1 MPIIVIDPGHGGEN
15 RGGEYGEFV
24 EKEINPIVAQA
35 MKEHLEKFEDVTVFL
50 THEVDMDMTI
60 KDRVAYAK
68 EKNADFLYCLHFN
81 LSVNHNLYGAEVW
94 VPSRGELYSKGFAFA
109 EIEMQELTDMGLFS
123 RGIKT
128 RLNDR
133 GTDYYGILRYAAEM
147 DVPCALIEHCHL
159 DHAKDA
165 FAVADGEESLKALGI
180 RDAEAVAK
188 YFGLKSVE
196 LGIDYSGYPV
206 SQIPVPVDIARPDE
220 TEPEVNEIELTS
232 MDQETGMAT
241 IHMTASD
248 SDSYIQYYAVST
260 DGGNTYSELL
270 EWPRPDQW
278 DISAPE
284 YTFTFQLPFDTAVE
298 LRTMAYNE
306 YDKFTLVWVST
317 GGLGKDII
325 REIIKDPERLRQ
337 EMQQQKAEELLE
349 KQQTYTEVTAEAFAG
364 HTDPVSAAKP
374 TGYSIGIMVSIAGIV
389 LLMLILLMMLIR
401 NLRGLL
407 RYKKRK

>member
-24 EKEINPIVAQA
+24 EKEINPIVAEA
-35 MKEHLEKFEDVTVFL
+35 MKEHLEKFEDVTIYL

-60 KDRVAYAK
+60 KDRVAFAK

-128 RLNDR
+128 RLNDQE
-133 GTDYYGILRYAAEM
+133 TDYYGILRYSAEM

-159 DHAKDA
+159 DHEKDA
-165 FAVADGEESLKALGI
+165 FAVADGEDSLKALGI

-188 YFGLKSVE
+188 YFGLKSEE
-196 LGIDYSGYPV
+196 LDIDYSGYPV
-206 SQIPVPVDIARPDE
+206 SQIAVPADIARPDE
-220 TEPEVNEIELTS
+220 TAPEVNEIELS
-232 MDQETGMAT
+232 SIDSETGMAT
-241 IHMTASD
+241 IQMTASD

-270 EWPRPDQW
+270 EWPRPERW
-278 DISAPE
+278 NLSAPE
-284 YTFTFQLPFDTAVE
+284 HTFTFQLPFDTALE

-306 YDKFTLVWVST
+306 YDKFTESNT
-317 GGLGKDII
+317 I
-325 REIIKDPERLRQ
+325 EIAAIEDPERLRQ
-337 EMQQQKAEELLE
+337 EMQQQKAEELLD
-349 KQQTYTEVTAEAFAG
+349 KQQTYTEVTAEAFSN
-364 HTDPVSAAKP
+364 HTDPVTPAKSS
-374 TGYSIGIMVSIAGIV
+374 GYSIGIMAAIAGIV
-389 LLMLILLMMLIR
+389 LLMLILLLILIR

-407 RYKKRK
+407 RHRKRK

>member
-94 VPSRGELYSKGFAFA
+94 VPSRGELYSRGFAFA

-165 FAVADGEESLKALGI
+165 FAVANGEESLKALGI

-284 YTFTFQLPFDTAVE
+284 YTFTFRLPFDTAVE

-306 YDKFTLVWVST
+306 YDKFTESNTIGVGT
-317 GGLGKDII
+317 I
-325 REIIKDPERLRQ
+325 EDPERLRQ

-374 TGYSIGIMVSIAGIV
+374 TGYSIGIMASIAGIV

>member
-94 VPSRGELYSKGFAFA
+94 VPSRGELYSKGFTFA

-165 FAVADGEESLKALGI
+165 FAVANGEESLKALGI

-196 LGIDYSGYPV
+196 LGIDYSGYLV
-206 SQIPVPVDIARPDE
+206 SQIPVPADIARPDE

-284 YTFTFQLPFDTAVE
+284 YTFTFRLPFDTAVE

-306 YDKFTLVWVST
+306 YDKFTESNTIGVGT
-317 GGLGKDII
+317 I
-325 REIIKDPERLRQ
+325 EDPERLRQ

-349 KQQTYTEVTAEAFAG
+349 KQQTYTEVTAEAFAS

-389 LLMLILLMMLIR
+389 LLMLILLMVLIR

-407 RYKKRK
+407 RHKKRK

>member
-94 VPSRGELYSKGFAFA
+94 VPSRGELYSRGFAFA

-165 FAVADGEESLKALGI
+165 FAVANGEESLKALGI

-196 LGIDYSGYPV
+196 LGIDYSGYLV
-206 SQIPVPVDIARPDE
+206 SQIPVPADIARPDE

-284 YTFTFQLPFDTAVE
+284 YTFTFRLPFDTAVE

-306 YDKFTLVWVST
+306 YDKFTESNTIGVGT
-317 GGLGKDII
+317 I
-325 REIIKDPERLRQ
+325 EDPERLRQ

-349 KQQTYTEVTAEAFAG
+349 KQQTYTEVTAEAFVS

-389 LLMLILLMMLIR
+389 LLMLILLMVLIR

-407 RYKKRK
+407 RHKKRK

>member
-109 EIEMQELTDMGLFS
+109 EIEMQELTDMGL
-123 RGIKT
+123 
-128 RLNDR
+128 NDR

-165 FAVADGEESLKALGI
+165 FAVANGEESLKALGI

-206 SQIPVPVDIARPDE
+206 SQIPVPADIARPDE

-248 SDSYIQYYAVST
+248 NDSYIQYYAVST

-270 EWPRPDQW
+270 EWPRPEQW
-278 DISAPE
+278 DVSAME

-306 YDKFTLVWVST
+306 YDKFTESNTIGVGT
-317 GGLGKDII
+317 I
-325 REIIKDPERLRQ
+325 EDPERLRQ

-349 KQQTYTEVTAEAFAG
+349 KQQTYTEVTAEAFVS

-389 LLMLILLMMLIR
+389 LLMLILLMVLIR

>member
-188 YFGLKSVE
+188 YFGLKSEE

-206 SQIPVPVDIARPDE
+206 SQTPIPVDIVRPDE

-284 YTFTFQLPFDTAVE
+284 YTFTFRLPFDTAVE

-306 YDKFTLVWVST
+306 YDKFTESNTIGVGT
-317 GGLGKDII
+317 I
-325 REIIKDPERLRQ
+325 EDPERLRQ

-389 LLMLILLMMLIR
+389 LLMLILLMVLIR

>member
-1 MPIIVIDPGHGGEN
+1 
-15 RGGEYGEFV
+15 
-24 EKEINPIVAQA
+24 
-35 MKEHLEKFEDVTVFL
+35 
-50 THEVDMDMTI
+50 MTI

-165 FAVADGEESLKALGI
+165 FAVTNGEESLKALGI

-206 SQIPVPVDIARPDE
+206 SQIPVPADIARPDE

-241 IHMTASD
+241 IRMTASD
-248 SDSYIQYYAVST
+248 NDSYIQYYAVST

-306 YDKFTLVWVST
+306 YDKFTESNTIGVGT
-317 GGLGKDII
+317 I
-325 REIIKDPERLRQ
+325 EDPERLRQ

-349 KQQTYTEVTAEAFAG
+349 KQQTYTEVTAEAFVS

-389 LLMLILLMMLIR
+389 LLMLILLMVLIR

-407 RYKKRK
+407 RHKKRK

>member
-24 EKEINPIVAQA
+24 EKEINPIVAEA
-35 MKEHLEKFEDVTVFL
+35 MKEHLEKFEDVTVYL

-180 RDAEAVAK
+180 CDAEAVAK
-188 YFGLKSVE
+188 YFGLKSEE

-206 SQIPVPVDIARPDE
+206 SQIPVPADIARPDE

-232 MDQETGMAT
+232 IDQETGMAT
-241 IHMTASD
+241 IHMTTSD

-270 EWPRPDQW
+270 EWPRPEQW
-278 DISAPE
+278 DVSAPE

-306 YDKFTLVWVST
+306 YDKFTESNTIGVGT
-317 GGLGKDII
+317 I
-325 REIIKDPERLRQ
+325 EDPERLRQ

-349 KQQTYTEVTAEAFAG
+349 KQQTYTEVTAEAFAS
-364 HTDPVSAAKP
+364 HTDPVTTAKSN
-374 TGYSIGIMVSIAGIV
+374 GYSIGIMASIAGIV
-389 LLMLILLMMLIR
+389 LLMLILLMVLIR

-407 RYKKRK
+407 RHKKRK

>member
-50 THEVDMDMTI
+50 THEADMDMTI
-60 KDRVAYAK
+60 KDRVAFAK

-133 GTDYYGILRYAAEM
+133 GTDYYGILRYSAEM
-147 DVPCALIEHCHL
+147 NVPCALIEHCHL
-159 DHAKDA
+159 DHEKDA
-165 FAVADGEESLKALGI
+165 FAVANGEDSLKALGV

-188 YFGLKSVE
+188 YFGLKSEE
-196 LGIDYSGYPV
+196 LGIDYSGYSV
-206 SQIPVPVDIARPDE
+206 SRIAVSADVVRPDE
-220 TEPEVNEIELTS
+220 TAPEVNEIELAS
-232 MDQETGMAT
+232 IDSETGMAT
-241 IHMTASD
+241 IRMTASD

-260 DGGNTYSELL
+260 DGGNSYSELL
-270 EWPRPDQW
+270 EWPRPEQW
-278 DISAPE
+278 DSSAPE
-284 YTFTFQLPFDTAVE
+284 HTFTFQLPFDTAVE

-306 YDKFTLVWVST
+306 YDKFTESNTIEVAA
-317 GGLGKDII
+317 I
-325 REIIKDPERLRQ
+325 EDPEQLRQ
-337 EMQQQKAEELLE
+337 EMQQKKAEELLE
-349 KQQTYTEVTAEAFAG
+349 RQQAYTEVTADAFASS
-364 HTDPVSAAKP
+364 TDQVTTAKSS
-374 TGYSIGIMVSIAGIV
+374 GYSIGIMTAIAGIV
-389 LLMLILLMMLIR
+389 LLMLILLLVLIR

-407 RYKKRK
+407 RHRKRK

>member
-81 LSVNHNLYGAEVW
+81 LSVNHNLYGEEVW
-94 VPSRGELYSKGFAFA
+94 VPSRGELYCKGFTFA

-188 YFGLKSVE
+188 YFGLKSHF
-196 LGIDYSGYPV
+196 I
-206 SQIPVPVDIARPDE
+206 
-220 TEPEVNEIELTS
+220 
-232 MDQETGMAT
+232 
-241 IHMTASD
+241 
-248 SDSYIQYYAVST
+248 
-260 DGGNTYSELL
+260 
-270 EWPRPDQW
+270 
-278 DISAPE
+278 
-284 YTFTFQLPFDTAVE
+284 
-298 LRTMAYNE
+298 
-306 YDKFTLVWVST
+306 
-317 GGLGKDII
+317 
-325 REIIKDPERLRQ
+325 
-337 EMQQQKAEELLE
+337 
-349 KQQTYTEVTAEAFAG
+349 
-364 HTDPVSAAKP
+364 
-374 TGYSIGIMVSIAGIV
+374 
-389 LLMLILLMMLIR
+389 
-401 NLRGLL
+401 
-407 RYKKRK
+407 

>member
-1 MPIIVIDPGHGGEN
+1 
-15 RGGEYGEFV
+15 
-24 EKEINPIVAQA
+24 
-35 MKEHLEKFEDVTVFL
+35 
-50 THEVDMDMTI
+50 
-60 KDRVAYAK
+60 
-68 EKNADFLYCLHFN
+68 
-81 LSVNHNLYGAEVW
+81 
-94 VPSRGELYSKGFAFA
+94 
-109 EIEMQELTDMGLFS
+109 
-123 RGIKT
+123 
-128 RLNDR
+128 
-133 GTDYYGILRYAAEM
+133 M

-206 SQIPVPVDIARPDE
+206 SQIPVPADIARPDE

-241 IHMTASD
+241 IRMTASD
-248 SDSYIQYYAVST
+248 NDSYIQYYAVST

-306 YDKFTLVWVST
+306 YDKFTESNTIGVGT
-317 GGLGKDII
+317 I
-325 REIIKDPERLRQ
+325 EDPERLRQ

-349 KQQTYTEVTAEAFAG
+349 KQQTYTEVTAEAFVG

-374 TGYSIGIMVSIAGIV
+374 TGYSIGIMVLIAGIV
-389 LLMLILLMMLIR
+389 LLMLILLMVLIR

>member
-165 FAVADGEESLKALGI
+165 FAVANGEESLKALGI

-188 YFGLKSVE
+188 YFGLKSEE

-206 SQIPVPVDIARPDE
+206 SQIPIPVDIVRPDE

-241 IHMTASD
+241 IRMTASD
-248 SDSYIQYYAVST
+248 NDSYIQYYAVST

-284 YTFTFQLPFDTAVE
+284 YTFTFRLPFDTAVE

-306 YDKFTLVWVST
+306 YDKFTESNTIGVGT
-317 GGLGKDII
+317 I
-325 REIIKDPERLRQ
+325 EDPERLRQ

-349 KQQTYTEVTAEAFAG
+349 KQQTYTEVTAEAFVS

-389 LLMLILLMMLIR
+389 LLMLILLMVLIR

-407 RYKKRK
+407 RHKKRK

>member
-68 EKNADFLYCLHFN
+68 EKKADFLYCLHFN

-165 FAVADGEESLKALGI
+165 FAVANGEESLKALGI

-206 SQIPVPVDIARPDE
+206 SQIPVPSDIA
-220 TEPEVNEIELTS
+220 S
-232 MDQETGMAT
+232 MAT

-306 YDKFTLVWVST
+306 YDKFTESNTIGVGT
-317 GGLGKDII
+317 I
-325 REIIKDPERLRQ
+325 EDPERLRQ

-349 KQQTYTEVTAEAFAG
+349 KQQTYTEVTAEAFVS

-389 LLMLILLMMLIR
+389 LLMLILLMVLIR

>member
-1 MPIIVIDPGHGGEN
+1 MPVIVIDPGHGGEN

-35 MKEHLEKFEDVTVFL
+35 MKEHLEKFEDVTVYL

-60 KDRVAYAK
+60 KDRVAFAK

-109 EIEMQELTDMGLFS
+109 EIEMRELTDMGLFS

-133 GTDYYGILRYAAEM
+133 GTDYYGILRYSAEM
-147 DVPCALIEHCHL
+147 NVPCALIEHCHL
-159 DHAKDA
+159 DHEKDV
-165 FAVADGEESLKALGI
+165 FAVANGEESLKALGI

-188 YFGLKSVE
+188 YFGLKSEE

-206 SQIPVPVDIARPDE
+206 SRIAIPADVVRPDE
-220 TEPEVNEIELTS
+220 TAPEINEIKLS
-232 MDQETGMAT
+232 SADPETGMAT
-241 IHMTASD
+241 IRMTASD

-270 EWPRPDQW
+270 EWPRPEQW
-278 DISAPE
+278 NISAPE
-284 YTFTFQLPFDTAVE
+284 HTFTFQLPFDTAVE

-306 YDKFTLVWVST
+306 YDKFTESNT
-317 GGLGKDII
+317 I
-325 REIIKDPERLRQ
+325 EIAAIENPERLHQ
-337 EMQQQKAEELLE
+337 EIQQKKTDDLLK
-349 KQQTYTEVTAEAFAG
+349 KQQTYTEVTAEALAG
-364 HTDPVSAAKP
+364 HTDLVTHAKSS
-374 TGYSIGIMVSIAGIV
+374 GYSIGIATAIAGIV
-389 LLMLILLMMLIR
+389 LLMLILLLVLII

-407 RYKKRK
+407 RHRRRK